1 MYPRNL
7 VCKKLRNTS
16 YHYFVTFLYGT
27 RFCSDPGS
35 ALLSGAGDLTDII
48 PAFTAFMNTVIS
60 LVCDSVLLPS
70 FFYYICTV
78 GSPTRVNT
86 VV

>member
-27 RFCSDPGS
+27 RFWQLSVAVLS
-35 ALLSGAGDLTDII
+35 SGAGDLTDIV

-60 LVCDSVLLPS
+60 LICDSVLLPAV
-70 FFYYICTV
+70 FYYICTV